1 MLSVLIPTYNYD
13 ISKLVAA
20 IHAQL
25 TNCAIAFEIIIL
37 EDGSTLKLNSS
48 HNLDYT
54 KVIKNTQNIGRVKAR
69 QDLALKAKYDW
80 LLFLDADVFP
90 KSKQLIYNY
99 IEAMSLDYE
108 AFFGG
113 FAYHDDKPEK
123 AFVLRWK
130 YGKTKEQIPA
140 SVRNLSPYKVIIS
153 ANYLI
158 KKNVFNTINQK
169 IEDNKGYGFDNYFGA
184 LLQDNKTKVYHLD
197 NEVYHLGIE
206 KSELYL
212 KKKEQAALT
221 LIHFYKT
228 EGFNNHSNDLLQL
241 FSKLNRIKL
250 VWLFSFFY
258 TLFKTIMKN
267 NLLSKSPIIQV
278 LQLYRISYMCHAYKK
293 GTKL

>member
-13 ISKLVAA
+13 LSKLIA
-20 IHAQL
+20 IIHSQL
-25 TNCAIAFEIIIL
+25 VKNGIDFEIIVL

-48 HNLDYT
+48 NNLS
-54 KVIKNTQNIGRVKAR
+54 NTTIIINTNNIGRVKAR
-69 QDLALKAKYDW
+69 QELSLTAKYDW
-80 LLFLDADVFP
+80 LLFLDADVLP
-90 KSKQLIYNY
+90 KSNQFISNY
-99 IEAMSLDYE
+99 IDAIILEYDAY
-108 AFFGG
+108 FGG
-113 FAYHDDKPEK
+113 FTYYENKPEQ

-140 SVRNLSPYKVIIS
+140 SIRNKSPYKIIIS

-158 KKNVFNTINQK
+158 RKEVFNTINSK

-184 LLQDNKTKVYHLD
+184 LLQDNKARVWHLD

-221 LIHFYKT
+221 LLHFYKT

-241 FSKLNRIKL
+241 FSKLNRFKS
-250 VWLFSFFY
+250 VWLLSLFY
-258 TLFKTIMKN
+258 SLFKNNMKK
-267 NLLSKSPIIQV
+267 NLLSNTPSIHL
-278 LQLYRISYMCHAYKK
+278 LQLYRITFMCFAYH
-293 GTKL
+293 TKTTA